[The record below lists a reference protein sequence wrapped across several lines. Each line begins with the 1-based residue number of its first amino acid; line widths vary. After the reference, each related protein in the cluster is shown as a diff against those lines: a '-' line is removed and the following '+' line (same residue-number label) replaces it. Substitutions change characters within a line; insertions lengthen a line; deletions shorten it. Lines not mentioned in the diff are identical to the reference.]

1 MKLSRRAKRMQQ
13 HHARKNGKT
22 ASLNMVSLMDIFTI
36 LVFFLLV
43 NATNSEVLP
52 SPKNLV
58 LPSSSSE
65 KLPSNNLVIAVNNEY
80 ISLQGK
86 DIITVQS
93 AMLNKSK
100 TIKPL
105 FESLK
110 KLSLENKTITDKSG
124 VTIMGDKKIPYAVL
138 KKIMLTCAGAEY
150 TNLSFAVNQK
160 QGQDTENNIGGI
172 AE

>member
-13 HHARKNGKT
+13 HHARKNDRN

-52 SPKNLV
+52 SPKNIV

-65 KLPSNNLVIAVNNEY
+65 KLPSRNLVIAVNDKD
-80 ISLQGK
+80 ITLQGK
-86 DIITVQS
+86 LVISVAK
-93 AMLNKSK
+93 AMKNDSK

-105 FESLK
+105 FDSLK
-110 KLSLENKTITDKSG
+110 KLSVSSKVITDKKG
-124 VTIMGDKKIPYAVL
+124 VTIMGDKKIPYVLL

-150 TNLSFAVNQK
+150 TNLSFAVNQTSAK
-160 QGQDTENNIGGI
+160 TEG
-172 AE
+172 

>member
-13 HHARKNGKT
+13 HHARKNDRN

-43 NATNSEVLP
+43 NATNAEVLP
-52 SPKNLV
+52 TPVNV
-58 LPSSSSE
+58 ILPTANSE
-65 KLPSNNLVIAVNNEY
+65 KPPARNLVIAVNNDN

-86 DIITVQS
+86 PIVSISS
-93 AMLNKSK
+93 AMSNKSK

-105 FESLK
+105 FDSLK
-110 KLSLENKTITDKSG
+110 QLASNNKNITITKG
-124 VTIMGDKKIPYAVL
+124 VTIMGDKKIPYSLL

-160 QGQDTENNIGGI
+160 SGDKEG
-172 AE
+172 